1 MNRTALPARRALLVA
16 LSTLAL
22 GVPCCAGT
30 SFAPSSEVEG
40 LRVLAVTADRPYAAA
55 PLGGGVTFEM
65 TYADAPAAG
74 AGPRPVQI
82 MWLGG
87 CVNPPVG
94 IDEQIGCLP
103 QLLGAAKA
111 FAPGGAASNGE
122 NEEAEETPRLFDR
135 DDMTAEQSGE
145 PGKAKFKMVLPDD
158 IFEGA
163 RRTETGSFFATAYVF
178 FTVCAGTTRVA
189 PSPLEAGFPLECVGE
204 DGAVLGPDSFVVGY
218 TQVYVFA
225 DRRANTNPPATG
237 LTVKR
242 GDTEVVLDDEGLP
255 VVERCARPEET
266 QAQGCSPPAPEG
278 DGCTAYDIEA
288 IVGDVAERDDEA
300 IGLGAPDAREA
311 IWVDYYTDGGGFD
324 GARRLVSDTTRG
336 FLGGH
341 GTTWTPPSEPGRVS
355 LWAVVHDTRGG
366 ASVVRR
372 EVRVK

>member
-1 MNRTALPARRALLVA
+1 MKRTAPPARRALLVA

-22 GVPCCAGT
+22 GIPCCAGGDL
-30 SFAPSSEVEG
+30 SPSSEVKG
-40 LRVLAVTADRPYAAA
+40 LRVLAVTADLPYAAA

-65 TYADAPAAG
+65 TYADAPEGG

-94 IDEQIGCLP
+94 IDEHIGCLP
-103 QLLGAAKA
+103 QLLGAAQE
-111 FAPGGAASNGE
+111 FAPGGAAEDGE
-122 NEEAEETPRLFDR
+122 NEETEDAPRLFDR

-145 PGKAKFKMVLPDD
+145 PGKSRFRMVLPDD

-163 RRTETGSFFATAYVF
+163 RPTETESFYASAYVF
-178 FTVCAGTTRVA
+178 FAVCAGTTRVA
-189 PSPLEAGFPLECVGE
+189 SSPLEAGFPLECVGE

-225 DRRANTNPPATG
+225 DRRLNANPPVTG
-237 LTVKR
+237 LTVKL
-242 GDTEVVLDDEGLP
+242 GGSEVALDDDGLP
-255 VVERCARPEET
+255 VVARCDRPEEE
-266 QAQGCSPPAPEG
+266 QAQGCSPPAPED
-278 DGCTAYDIEA
+278 DGCTEYDIEA
-288 IVGDVAERDDEA
+288 IVGDVAEPDVEA
-300 IGLGAPDAREA
+300 AGLGGPPAREA

-324 GARRLVSDTTRG
+324 GARRLVSDATRG

-341 GTTWTPPSEPGRVS
+341 GTTWTPPAEPGRVS

-372 EVRVK
+372 EVRVE

>member
-16 LSTLAL
+16 LSALAL

-82 MWLGG
+82 TWLGG

-103 QLLGAAKA
+103 QLLGAAREL
-111 FAPGGAASNGE
+111 APGGAASNGE

-145 PGKAKFKMVLPDD
+145 PGEAKFKMVLPDD
-158 IFEGA
+158 IFDGA
-163 RRTETGSFFATAYVF
+163 RATETGSFFARAYVF

-189 PSPLEAGFPLECVGE
+189 SSPLDAGFPLECVGE
-204 DGAVLGPDSFVVGY
+204 DGAALGPDSFVVGY

-225 DRRANTNPPATG
+225 DRRSNENPPVTG
-237 LTVKR
+237 LTVKL
-242 GDTEVVLDDEGLP
+242 GDAEVALDDEGLP
-255 VVERCARPEET
+255 VVERCDRPEET

-278 DGCTAYDIEA
+278 DGCVEYDIEA
-288 IVGDVAERDDEA
+288 IVGDVAEVDVESA
-300 IGLGAPDAREA
+300 GLGGPPVREA

-372 EVRVK
+372 EVRVE

>member
-22 GVPCCAGT
+22 GVPCCAGAN
-30 SFAPSSEVEG
+30 FAPSSEVEG
-40 LRVLAVTADRPYAAA
+40 LRVLAVTADRPYTAA

-87 CVNPPVG
+87 CVNPPAG

-103 QLLGAAKA
+103 QLLGAAKE

-163 RRTETGSFFATAYVF
+163 RRTETGNYVATAYVF

-189 PSPLEAGFPLECVGE
+189 SSPLEAGFPLECVGE

-225 DRRANTNPPATG
+225 HPRTNTNPPVTG
-237 LTVKR
+237 LTVKL
-242 GDTEVVLDDEGLP
+242 GDAEVALDDEGLP

-300 IGLGAPDAREA
+300 AGLGAPDVREA

-372 EVRVK
+372 EVRVE